1 MRELVR
7 RVGQRVMVGFEGLT
21 ASADVKHL
29 IRELGVGH
37 VILFARNV
45 DRPEQVADL
54 VRELQSVARDA
65 GHDLPLLVG
74 VDQEGGRVARLREPW
89 TVWPPLRAVGR
100 TGSQETARGMGRAL
114 AAELRACGI
123 RCDFAPVMDVDTNP
137 KNPVIG
143 DRAFGDDPELVGRLG
158 TAMIAGLQAG
168 GVAASAKH
176 FPGHGD
182 TDVDSHLSLPAV
194 DHSRARLDNVELRP
208 FRRAIE
214 AGVAMIMTA
223 HVLVRE
229 LDDRLPSTLSPRLLE
244 ELLRKEMKFPG
255 VIVSDDL
262 EMKAVAERWGSGK
275 AAGLAAKAGCDLM
288 TVSKTPD
295 AQVAAIEELVRA
307 AEAGE
312 LSWEAMDAA
321 AERVRRLKERFLLP
335 YQDPDPKQA
344 RLVAGIG
351 EHRRLAEEIAGQAG
365 IPA

>member
-1 MRELVR
+1 MLELVR
-7 RVGQRVMVGFEGLT
+7 RVGQRVMVGFEGHT
-21 ASADVKHL
+21 ASADVRHL
-29 IRELGVGH
+29 VRDLGVGH

-100 TGSQETARGMGRAL
+100 TGSEETAREMGRAL

-143 DRAFGDDPELVGRLG
+143 DRAFGPDPEVVGRLG
-158 TAMIAGLQAG
+158 TAMIAGLQEG
-168 GVAASAKH
+168 GVAACAKH

-182 TDVDSHLSLPAV
+182 TDIDSHLNLPAV
-194 DHSRARLDNVELRP
+194 DHSRARLEDVELRP

-214 AGVAMIMTA
+214 ASVALVMTG

-229 LDDRLPSTLSPRLLE
+229 LDDRLPATLSPRLLE
-244 ELLRKEMKFPG
+244 NLLRREMKFPG

-262 EMKAVAERWGSGK
+262 EMKAVAAEWGTAR
-275 AAGLAAKAGCDLM
+275 AAGLAVKAGCDLV

-295 AQVAAIEELVRA
+295 AQVAALEELVRS
-307 AEAGE
+307 AEAE
-312 LSWEAMDAA
+312 EITWKAMDTA

-344 RLVAGIG
+344 REAAGIVA
-351 EHRRLAEEIAGQAG
+351 HSRLAEQIAGRAG
-365 IPA
+365 ISA

>member
-7 RVGQRVMVGFEGLT
+7 RVGQRVMVGFDGHT

-29 IRELGVGH
+29 IRDLGVGH

-54 VRELQSVARDA
+54 VRELQSIARDA

-100 TGSQETARGMGRAL
+100 TGSEETARGMGRAL

-143 DRAFGDDPELVGRLG
+143 DRAFGSDPELVGRLG
-158 TAMIAGLQAG
+158 AAMIAGLQEG

-182 TDVDSHLSLPAV
+182 TDVDSHLNLPAV
-194 DHSRARLDNVELRP
+194 DHSRARLEEVELPP

-214 AGVAMIMTA
+214 AGVAMVMTG

-229 LDDRLPSTLSPRLLE
+229 LDERLPSTLSPRLLE
-244 ELLRKEMKFPG
+244 GLLRGEMKFPG

-262 EMKAVAERWGSGK
+262 EMKAVAEGWGPGK
-275 AAGLAAKAGCDLM
+275 AAGLAAKAGCDLV

-295 AQVAAIEELVRA
+295 AQVAAIEELVRV
-307 AEAGE
+307 AEAE
-312 LSWEAMDAA
+312 EVSWEAMEVA

-335 YQDPDPKQA
+335 YEDPDPRQA
-344 RLVAGIG
+344 RLVAGVG
-351 EHRRLAEEIAGQAG
+351 EHRRLAEEIAGRAG